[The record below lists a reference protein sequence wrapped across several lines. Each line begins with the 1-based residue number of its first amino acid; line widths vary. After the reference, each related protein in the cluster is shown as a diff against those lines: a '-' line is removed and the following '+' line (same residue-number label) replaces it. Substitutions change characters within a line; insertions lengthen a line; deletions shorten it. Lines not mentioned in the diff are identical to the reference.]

1 MSVFRLLEHLQLRSR
16 LNQDSPELWCL
27 CMMVRKVAMGCLD
40 TIILPRPRWVQ
51 LTAFLVVLRVSE
63 CVICLPLAL
72 LSFILF
78 RFIWVFYY
86 LSVQVYLVSC
96 KKKNCCLVDFLYFV
110 PLEMVHSPHVEFCFY
125 DNYLRCFANIF
136 ALHCKWST
144 ICCCIWGI
152 IGECIWTFCTFT

>member
-27 CMMVRKVAMGCLD
+27 CMMVRKVAMGCMD
-40 TIILPRPRWVQ
+40 TIILPRPWWVQ

-63 CVICLPLAL
+63 CLICLSLAL

-96 KKKNCCLVDFLYFV
+96 KKKTVVLWI
-110 PLEMVHSPHVEFCFY
+110 FY
-125 DNYLRCFANIF
+125 ILFH
-136 ALHCKWST
+136 LKWST
-144 ICCCIWGI
+144 VRTLNSAFMIITYGALLISLLCIANSLPSVVAF
-152 IGECIWTFCTFT
+152 EV

>member
-1 MSVFRLLEHLQLRSR
+1 MSVFRLLEHLQLGSR
-16 LNQDSPELWCL
+16 LNQDSPEMWSL

-96 KKKNCCLVDFLYFV
+96 KKKTVVLWI
-110 PLEMVHSPHVEFCFY
+110 FY
-125 DNYLRCFANIF
+125 ILFH
-136 ALHCKWST
+136 LKWST
-144 ICCCIWGI
+144 VRTLNSAFMIITYGALLISLLCIANGLPSVVAF
-152 IGECIWTFCTFT
+152 EV